1 MRGVVFRGNRELE
14 VLNFPDPAPGP
25 GEVVV
30 EIKASGLCGSDLKFY
45 RDPPE
50 AALKALGF
58 KDFASRGLA
67 EVPAII
73 AGHEP
78 CGVVAEVGAGVDPRA
93 WQVGDR
99 VMVFHYKGCGF
110 CDMCRTGWTQMCVHG
125 ATIYGA
131 TAHGG
136 HATYLVVPAETLVPL
151 PDEITFSAGAAIACG
166 TGTAFGALKR
176 ADVTARDT
184 VAVFGLGPIGQS
196 AIQFA
201 AAMGAEV
208 IAVDI
213 AADRLARARE
223 LGADHVIDFSV
234 SDAVESIRE
243 ITGGRGATVSIESSG
258 APAARAAGTRCL
270 GPWGRI
276 VLVGLGG
283 NLDLDVSP
291 DIVIKQISI
300 IGSYTFSNV
309 GMGECARFVARHGID
324 VDALFTD
331 RWSVEDAAAAY
342 IEFDK
347 QVRGTAVIEF

>member
-14 VLNFPDPAPGP
+14 VLDFPDPTPGP

-58 KDFASRGLA
+58 KDFASRGLG
-67 EVPAII
+67 ENPAII

-78 CGVVAEVGAGVDPRA
+78 CGVVAEIGPNVDPRA
-93 WQVGDR
+93 FTVGDR

-110 CDMCRTGWTQMCVHG
+110 CDLCRTGWTQMCTHG

-136 HATYLVVPAETLVPL
+136 HATYMVVPAETLVPM
-151 PDEITFSAGAAIACG
+151 PEEISFSAGAAIACG
-166 TGTAFGALKR
+166 TGTAFGALRR
-176 ADVTARDT
+176 ADVTGRDT

-201 AAMGAEV
+201 AALGAEV

-213 AADRLARARE
+213 AADRLARAGE
-223 LGADHVIDFSV
+223 LGAHHIVDS
-234 SDAVESIRE
+234 STTDAVEAIRE

-258 APAARAAGTRCL
+258 APSARVAGTRCL

-276 VLVGLGG
+276 ALVGLGG
-283 NLDLDVSP
+283 NIELDVSP

-309 GMGECARFVARHGID
+309 GMGECARFVAQHGID

-331 RWSVEDAAAAY
+331 RWKIEDAETAY
-342 IEFDK
+342 KEFDQ
-347 QVRGTAVIEF
+347 QVRGKAVIEF